1 MAKSKF
7 KETGSDEPDEPQIRP
22 VRRLSWFWLLPIVAA
37 VLGLWLVKRH
47 FDDFGEVVKVRLPS
61 AEGLAVGK
69 TEVRCRAV
77 KIGELE
83 SIDLTDDLEVELMLR
98 IKPQHLHLL
107 RENSQLWVVTARIS
121 GGSVSGLGT
130 VFSGAYIELDPGTGD
145 PGKRDFVGLEIPP
158 PTPNSVPGLR
168 LELIT
173 EDPGVVDVGS
183 GVYFKNNLV
192 GKIESRY
199 FDPDR
204 EEVTLGVFIQEKY
217 QNLISTNTFFWGA
230 SGLKVNVGAEG
241 VDIELPS
248 FDSLL
253 KGQVSFGLMEGEVP
267 GEAIT
272 NGYVYRLY
280 QNLQEA
286 EANSF
291 ESEGEFLLL
300 FEQTV
305 KGLSIGASV
314 EFRGLKVG
322 RVSEISYGLVQHG
335 DDNQTPVLIQL
346 NKRLLEKHFPPE
358 LLDEGGGGIELA
370 LRKGLRASLK
380 SSNLLTGQRYVDM
393 DYYPEE
399 GRGAMVVMDSYLVL
413 PTVETGLGQLEERV
427 TAVIEKVNNLPIEG
441 LVNQLEATTLAVQN
455 TLHVMNDKLDS
466 TGPVIAESQAT
477 LAEMRL
483 ALTEMKGS
491 LASLNGILE
500 SESTQSIPD
509 DVRATLAQI
518 NTSLKPLSS
527 DGAVYGDL
535 RRTMDELREASRS
548 IERLTETI
556 TDKPNA
562 LLFGNSNG
570 SDNIPRAK
578 R

>member
-1 MAKSKF
+1 MAKSKY
-7 KETGSDEPDEPQIRP
+7 KETGSDEPDEPQIKP
-22 VRRLSWFWLLPIVAA
+22 MRRLSWFWLLPLVAA

-47 FDDFGEVVKVRLPS
+47 FDDFGEIVKVSLPS
-61 AEGLAVGK
+61 AEGLSVGK

-83 SIDLTDDLEVELMLR
+83 SLNLTDDLEVELELR
-98 IKPQHLHLL
+98 IKPEHLHLL

-130 VFSGAYIELDPGTGD
+130 VLSGAYIELDPGTGD
-145 PGKRDFVGLEIPP
+145 QGKREFVGLEQPP

-168 LELIT
+168 LELVT
-173 EDPGVVDVGS
+173 ENPGSVDVGS

-192 GKIESRY
+192 GKIERRF

-204 EEVTLGVFIQEKY
+204 EEVTLGVFIEEKY
-217 QNLISTNTFFWGA
+217 QNLISTNTFFWGV
-230 SGLKVNVGAEG
+230 SGLKVRVGPQG
-241 VDIELPS
+241 VDIDLPS
-248 FDSLL
+248 LDSLL
-253 KGQVSFGLMEGEVP
+253 KGQVAFGLMEGEVA
-267 GEAIT
+267 GEEIT
-272 NGYVYRLY
+272 DGYVYRLY
-280 QNLQEA
+280 ENVAEA

-300 FEQTV
+300 FEQSV
-305 KGLSIGASV
+305 KGLNIGAGV

-322 RVSEISYGLVQHG
+322 RVSEISYGLVEDG
-335 DDNQTPVLIQL
+335 DDKQTPVLIQL

-370 LRKGLRASLK
+370 LGKGLRASLK

-399 GRGAMVVMDSYLVL
+399 GEAGLVMMDTYLVL

-427 TAVIEKVNNLPIEG
+427 TAVVDKVNNIPIEG

-455 TLHVMNDKLDS
+455 TLHTMTEKLDS
-466 TGPVIAESQAT
+466 TGPILAESQAT
-477 LAEMRL
+477 LE
-483 ALTEMKGS
+483 EMKS
-491 LASLNGILE
+491 TVASLNKILK
-500 SESTQSIPD
+500 SDSTQSIPD
-509 DVRATLAQI
+509 DVRETLAQI
-518 NTSLKPLSS
+518 NNTLKPLSN

-535 RRTMDELREASRS
+535 RRTMDELRSATRS
-548 IERLTETI
+548 IEQLTDTI
-556 TDKPNA
+556 SDKPNS
-562 LLFGNSNG
+562 LLFGKPESSNK
-570 SDNIPRAK
+570 IPRAK

>member
-1 MAKSKF
+1 MAKSKY
-7 KETGSDEPDEPQIRP
+7 KESESEDFDEPQVQRA
-22 VRRLSWFWLLPIVAA
+22 RRVSWFWVLPLVAA

-47 FDDFGEVVKVRLPS
+47 FDDMGEIIKVSLPS
-61 AEGLAVGK
+61 AAGLSVGK

-77 KIGELE
+77 KIGQLE
-83 SIDLTDDLEVELMLR
+83 KIDLTENLEVELELR
-98 IKPQHLHLL
+98 IKPEHLHLL
-107 RENSQLWVVTARIS
+107 REDSQLWVVTARIS

-145 PGKRDFVGLEIPP
+145 PGKREYVGLEEPP

-192 GKIESRY
+192 GKIESKF

-204 EEVTLGVFIQEKY
+204 EEVTLGVFIGEKY
-217 QNLISTNTFFWGA
+217 EKLVSTNTFFWGV
-230 SGLKVNVGAEG
+230 SGLKLRIGAQG
-241 VDIELPS
+241 VDVDLPS
-248 FDSLL
+248 LDSLL
-253 KGQVSFGLMEGEVP
+253 KGQVAFGLMEGEVP
-267 GEAIT
+267 GEEIT
-272 NGYVYRLY
+272 NGYVYRLH
-280 QNLQEA
+280 QNLDEA

-305 KGLSIGASV
+305 KGLSVGASV

-322 RVSEISYGLVQHG
+322 RVSEISYGLVEEG
-335 DDNQTPVLIQL
+335 DDEQTPVLIQL
-346 NKRLLEKHFPPE
+346 NKRLLQKHFPPE

-370 LRKGLRASLK
+370 LSKGLRASLK

-399 GRGAMVVMDSYLVL
+399 GEEEMVVMDSYFVL

-427 TAVIEKVNNLPIEG
+427 TAVIDKVNNLPIEG

-466 TGPVIAESQAT
+466 TGPVIAESQST

-491 LASLNGILE
+491 LASLNEILK

-518 NTSLKPLSS
+518 NTSLKPLSN

-556 TDKPNA
+556 TDKPNS
-562 LLFGNSNG
+562 LLFGNPEGSNK
-570 SDNIPRAK
+570 IPRAK